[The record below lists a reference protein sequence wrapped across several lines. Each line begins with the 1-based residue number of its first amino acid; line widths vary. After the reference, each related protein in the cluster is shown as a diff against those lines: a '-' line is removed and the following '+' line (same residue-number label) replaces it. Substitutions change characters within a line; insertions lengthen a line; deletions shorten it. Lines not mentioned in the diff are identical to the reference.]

1 MTEKKLHKLLKDIE
15 KLDTIDTISEIARKM
30 SNVVIKDKNMSI
42 ENKMRFLFLYYQ
54 HISECKTNSLL
65 LIYSKEE
72 KHSIIKKIK
81 KRLHIQ

>member
-72 KHSIIKKIK
+72 KQSIIKKIK